1 MFFNL
6 SMWYKIL
13 KMLLGES
20 RGEYH
25 TYRKSK
31 VYQASENKVIMN

>member
-6 SMWYKIL
+6 SIWYKIL

-20 RGEYH
+20 RSEYH

-31 VYQASENKVIMN
+31 VYQARENKVIMD

>member
-1 MFFNL
+1 
-6 SMWYKIL
+6 
-13 KMLLGES
+13 MLLGEG

-31 VYQASENKVIMN
+31 VYQASENKVIMNKGRADEAFN